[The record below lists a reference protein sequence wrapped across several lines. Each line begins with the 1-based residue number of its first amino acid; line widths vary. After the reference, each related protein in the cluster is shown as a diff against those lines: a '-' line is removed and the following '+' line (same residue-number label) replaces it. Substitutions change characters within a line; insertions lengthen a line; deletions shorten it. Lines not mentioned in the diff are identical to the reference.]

1 MKETYKKH
9 NHTPAHLF
17 RPKTKYFITG
27 STYLKKHHF
36 SSKEA
41 KQMAVN
47 YMFKSFEYYGW
58 KIEDWVFLNNHYHL
72 MADAPE
78 DALSLSKVI
87 KNFHR
92 FSALKLKKMA

>member
-1 MKETYKKH
+1 
-9 NHTPAHLF
+9 
-17 RPKTKYFITG
+17 
-27 STYLKKHHF
+27 
-36 SSKEA
+36 
-41 KQMAVN
+41 
-47 YMFKSFEYYGW
+47 MFKSFEYYGW